1 MAKTKATQQSAVAT
15 KRGLRGKMANM
26 RKGRGVSLDFFRRN
40 GWFICF
46 LIVVVLILLGMR
58 YRTRVYMRQ
67 IKDLRTELKQA
78 ENERIEEK
86 ARYMSMI
93 RETDMVQMAQKHNLG
108 LVFSDKPPFVLQTD
122 ATDSIPPEKE
132 TQEN

>member
-1 MAKTKATQQSAVAT
+1 
-15 KRGLRGKMANM
+15 
-26 RKGRGVSLDFFRRN
+26 
-40 GWFICF
+40 
-46 LIVVVLILLGMR
+46 
-58 YRTRVYMRQ
+58 
-67 IKDLRTELKQA
+67 
-78 ENERIEEK
+78 
-86 ARYMSMI
+86 MSMI

>member
-15 KRGLRGKMANM
+15 KRGLRGMMANM

-46 LIVVVLILLGMR
+46 LIVVVLILL
-58 YRTRVYMRQ
+58 YMRQ

>member
-1 MAKTKATQQSAVAT
+1 M
-15 KRGLRGKMANM
+15 
-26 RKGRGVSLDFFRRN
+26 
-40 GWFICF
+40 
-46 LIVVVLILLGMR
+46 VLILLGMR

-122 ATDSIPPEKE
+122 ATDSIPPERRLRRINNTGKE
-132 TQEN
+132 VYKCPNRGIRYAYCFATA

>member
-1 MAKTKATQQSAVAT
+1 MAKTKATQQSEVAT
-15 KRGLRGKMANM
+15 KRGLRGMMANM

-78 ENERIEEK
+78 EN
-86 ARYMSMI
+86 ARYMIMI

>member
-15 KRGLRGKMANM
+15 KRGLRGMMANM

-58 YRTRVYMRQ
+58 YRSRVYMRQ

-86 ARYMSMI
+86 ARYKSMI
-93 RETDMVQMAQKHNLG
+93 RESYMVQMAQKHNLG

-122 ATDSIPPEKE
+122 APDSIPPEKE
-132 TQEN
+132 TQET

>member
-15 KRGLRGKMANM
+15 KKGLRGMMANM

-58 YRTRVYMRQ
+58 DRTRIYAPDKGFAHR
-67 IKDLRTELKQA
+67 A
-78 ENERIEEK
+78 ETGRER
-86 ARYMSMI
+86 A
-93 RETDMVQMAQKHNLG
+93 H
-108 LVFSDKPPFVLQTD
+108 
-122 ATDSIPPEKE
+122 
-132 TQEN
+132 